1 MNYEVINE
9 TTPRG
14 AALLRPHVTRS
25 IWRAAIIELARV
37 GYDQMSMDAVAK
49 RAGVGKAALYRRWNS
64 KEAMV
69 VAMIT
74 AIELE
79 IVQAEDRGSLR
90 DDIKSYVEAGLRL
103 MRRPLATRILPDLY
117 AEMCRDTLLAKA
129 IRDTVYARKRDSI
142 VTLLDRAIERGELSP
157 KMNVDMAFDIIVG
170 TLYWRVIVAR
180 SSLNEQQVN
189 EMADG
194 FAAALKTMSPR

>member
-1 MNYEVINE
+1 MNYQAITE
-9 TTPRG
+9 TAPRG

-90 DDIKSYVEAGLRL
+90 DDIKSYVEAGLRM

-129 IRDTVYARKRDSI
+129 IRDTVYARKRISI
-142 VTLLDRAIERGELSP
+142 VALLDRAIQRGELSP
-157 KMNVDMAFDIIVG
+157 GMDVDLAFDVIAG
-170 TLYWRVIVAR
+170 TLYWRVLVSR
-180 SSLNEQQVN
+180 SNSDDTQVN
-189 EMADG
+189 AMADG
-194 FAAALKTMSPR
+194 FAAALKAMSPP